1 MWGDNVKR
9 NGTLE
14 SKQARDVVY
23 ESSFFSVVDD
33 KHFSQT
39 VAEAWVVLQVEYRYE
54 TGIHVDYKA
63 AKASGGKLP

>member
-1 MWGDNVKR
+1 MWDDNVKR

-39 VAEAWVVLQVEYRYE
+39 VA
-54 TGIHVDYKA
+54 
-63 AKASGGKLP
+63 